1 MKKWLKAAL
10 SIALCV
16 LLMTAAAPL
25 AFAEESRSVQEGDW
39 TYEYTSSGVKI
50 TAYSG
55 SSANVTIPSALG
67 GGTVTAIGDYVFS
80 GCTTVQQITMPD
92 TVTSIGEFSFEFCE
106 NLWSIRLSENL
117 TAIPAGAF
125 NADSA
130 LDSIAIPASVTDI
143 GVAAFGSCTAL
154 ESVTFSASSQLE
166 RIGATAFSRCT
177 SLTEI
182 TLPDSLRVLGY
193 PDRVVENMVFMNCT
207 ALESVYIPSGVT
219 DIPCCTH
226 YSYPD
231 DPDYLEMIETGHA
244 FADWP
249 STNIPWVFDGCDNL
263 QVIYSDSETGIV
275 ADFARE
281 LVQFGA
287 AAEFRLSAP
296 WVQVEYVLN
305 VDPNAGRWTDGSTDS
320 KSYTGTAGTAIM
332 LSDTPVRDG
341 YSFNGWEVTDGDG
354 TLDGCAYIF
363 GESDG
368 TVCAIW
374 TQNHYTLT
382 FDPNG
387 GRWWNGLTNAQTY
400 AQTGNST
407 FTMTKPPARDGYLFD
422 GWEVVSGDGMLV
434 DGNQIQLLGSLT
446 GVVRAKWTLHMIT
459 LTLEPNGGWWQDNST
474 EAKTYTLNEGA
485 TFRLSESPVRS
496 GHAFLGWKVTAG
508 SGATSGNTITP
519 SGNIFLAG
527 TPFVCTNTDVTLTAQ
542 WSQKLITLTLDPNG
556 GWWQDNS
563 TEAKTYTLNEGTTF
577 RLSESPVRSG
587 HTFLGWKV
595 TAGSGAT
602 SGDTP
607 APSDNILPPGT
618 PFVCG
623 NTDVTL
629 TAQWEENTPQDQIS
643 VTIGDQIGVNLRLDL
658 DARNAQNVTV
668 VYKDLSGVEQRE
680 TFTDFS
686 SLPRVEGGLY
696 KIAVQIAPAQIADTV
711 TVYIDGE
718 TLDANVKEY
727 CNTLIAGGYE
737 PEVAALAQAVL
748 DYGQAASNFFDYTD
762 ETMSALNGLSADDAK
777 AWQTQFSDT
786 TGKIQSVSFMALTK
800 PEFRFYMKN
809 ITEAEAAGYTVR
821 AAYADG
827 TITDTLNA
835 RFVKNLS
842 GSILIEVTGVLA
854 EEMDKTIT
862 VAIDGLGTITFAGND
877 FAKMM
882 ANNAATETLGAAL
895 YAYGEAAK
903 ACFVN
908 A

>member
-508 SGATSGNTITP
+508 SGATSG
-519 SGNIFLAG
+519 
-527 TPFVCTNTDVTLTAQ
+527 
-542 WSQKLITLTLDPNG
+542 
-556 GWWQDNS
+556 
-563 TEAKTYTLNEGTTF
+563 
-577 RLSESPVRSG
+577 
-587 HTFLGWKV
+587 
-595 TAGSGAT
+595 
-602 SGDTP
+602 DTP

-854 EEMDKTIT
+854 EEMDKTIM